1 IVGKHE
7 KGAMAGDGFVAVL
20 RTRSGDE
27 NSGGKWTRPG
37 RECQGSR
44 ERNLRFRIRKGHLF
58 FAVGIR
64 SYGILRAHQLEQL
77 IRALELQVASDPA
90 LRPNPGDHGFCR
102 VYRALVDAIHEGN
115 LKMKD
120 GQLLADLDGRHAAD
134 ALIGT
139 IESRNKLLFII
150 VRNVQLKTQTQA
162 VGFERALPHAFGAK
176 DSVVRLPG
184 DAIFSSE
191 GVWQGALE
199 ANGLRLRFQ

>member
-1 IVGKHE
+1 HEIFGGGLIKMAGGLADAALVVAKNGDAFAREIVGKHE

-64 SYGILRAHQLEQL
+64 SYGILPAHQLEQL

-115 LKMKD
+115 LKM
-120 GQLLADLDGRHAAD
+120 RS
-134 ALIGT
+134 
-139 IESRNKLLFII
+139 EER
-150 VRNVQLKTQTQA
+150 R
-162 VGFERALPHAFGAK
+162 VGKECRTWW
-176 DSVVRLPG
+176 
-184 DAIFSSE
+184 SSDY
-191 GVWQGALE
+191 
-199 ANGLRLRFQ
+199 